1 MREEEIICS
10 GYFAMTKFSILYWNH
25 KTFGGTAGYNVGGVS
40 LLKVIL
46 HHFFLEKPLC
56 SIISYSHV
64 KVSDTY
70 KGVFMP
76 VH

>member
-1 MREEEIICS
+1 L
-10 GYFAMTKFSILYWNH
+10 F
-25 KTFGGTAGYNVGGVS
+25 
-40 LLKVIL
+40 KVIL

-56 SIISYSHV
+56 SILSYSHV